1 VTEGGHRPRSTR
13 YRRAKTHWAGLH
25 LIADDDPRW
34 KHDPVS
40 QARAGCDG
48 GAAVVQLRAKHA
60 TDREVLAW
68 GRAIR
73 AATQHAGVRFFVNDR
88 FDLALACDA
97 DGVHLGQTD
106 LPPERIPV
114 GARARLA
121 VGRSTHDED
130 QLRDACARRVDYVAF
145 GPVFTTHSKRD
156 ADPVRGL
163 ERLARA
169 ATIAG
174 TRPLIAIGGIDATRV
189 GAVRAAGAAGFAVIG
204 AVAGADDP
212 ATAVHALVRAWE
224 AS

>member
-1 VTEGGHRPRSTR
+1 
-13 YRRAKTHWAGLH
+13 L
-25 LIADDDPRW
+25 
-34 KHDPVS
+34 
-40 QARAGCDG
+40 
-48 GAAVVQLRAKHA
+48 
-60 TDREVLAW
+60 
-68 GRAIR
+68 
-73 AATQHAGVRFFVNDR
+73 
-88 FDLALACDA
+88 
-97 DGVHLGQTD
+97 
-106 LPPERIPV
+106 
-114 GARARLA
+114 
-121 VGRSTHDED
+121 
-130 QLRDACARRVDYVAF
+130 